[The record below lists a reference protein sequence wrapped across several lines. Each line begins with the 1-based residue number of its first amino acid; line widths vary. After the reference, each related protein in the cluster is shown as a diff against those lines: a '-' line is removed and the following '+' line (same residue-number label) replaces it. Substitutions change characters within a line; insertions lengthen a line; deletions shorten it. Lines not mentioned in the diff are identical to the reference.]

1 MEYRNSYERINGI
14 TDIETISKQ
23 ICKKYKFGNY
33 ISHQLIDIG
42 YEDFNYI
49 LKTENNQYVIK
60 IFNTDRDESSCNRL
74 INILVT
80 SMKYGIPVPKIYQ
93 SDGKYIFEVK
103 INNASLK
110 LFVMEFIDGK
120 NYWELNREL
129 NDSELKQVAEIAA
142 KINLIDYDI
151 KETFYDEWTVTN
163 LKAEYMKKKHCL
175 NSTDNEMINQI
186 VNDFE
191 AINFDQMKHTY
202 IHGDIIKANLILD
215 KTGKI
220 YVIDFS
226 AFNYLPRIIEISA
239 SLLGL
244 CLTDDKKSTIKKIN
258 NFLNYYNKY
267 NTLESDE
274 INNLPLIL
282 KALASMY
289 IVQTC
294 YIKSTS
300 GDYLENDYWLSE
312 GKKFLKMDI
321 NNTDIQVS

>member
-1 MEYRNSYERINGI
+1 MEYRNSYERIGGI
-14 TDIETISKQ
+14 TDIDTISKQ
-23 ICKKYKFGNY
+23 ICKKYKFG
-33 ISHQLIDIG
+33 
-42 YEDFNYI
+42 
-49 LKTENNQYVIK
+49 
-60 IFNTDRDESSCNRL
+60 
-74 INILVT
+74 
-80 SMKYGIPVPKIYQ
+80 
-93 SDGKYIFEVK
+93 KYIFEIK
-103 INNASLK
+103 INNTSLK
-110 LFVMEFIDGK
+110 LFVMEFIAGK

-129 NDSELKQVAEIAA
+129 NDSELKQVAKIAA

-163 LKAEYMKKKHCL
+163 LKTEYMKKKHCL
-175 NSTDNEMINQI
+175 NSADNEMINQI

-191 AINFDQMKHTY
+191 SINFDQMKHTY

-215 KTGKI
+215 KKGKI

-239 SLLGL
+239 SLLGV
-244 CLTDDKKSTIKKIN
+244 CLTDDKKSTINKIN
-258 NFLNYYNKY
+258 NFLSYYNKY
-267 NTLESDE
+267 NTLENDE

-289 IVQTC
+289 IIQTC

-312 GKKFLKMDI
+312 GQKFLKMDI
-321 NNTDIQVS
+321 KNTDIQVN